1 MTTSQRV
8 RFWLY
13 LSLAII
19 GLITA
24 WTFNA
29 LAVFENADYVRAWFG
44 SAVDWVLGADLAIVA
59 IAIVIFMFAE
69 GSRLGMKRVW
79 IYVVL
84 AGVTAMAFTL
94 PLFLAMRERHLA
106 RAAEPSGLVGA
117 TAQPDTK

>member
-13 LSLAII
+13 LSLSIV
-19 GLITA
+19 GLVTA
-24 WTFNA
+24 WTFNG
-29 LAVFENADYVRAWFG
+29 LAVFDNATFADYVQAWFG

-59 IAIVIFMFAE
+59 IAVVIFMFAE

-79 IYVVL
+79 LYVVL
-84 AGVTAMAFTL
+84 SGVTAMAFTL

-106 RAAEPSGLVGA
+106 RSSDAADVG
-117 TAQPDTK
+117 

>member
-1 MTTSQRV
+1 MTTSQRA
-8 RFWLY
+8 RFWIY

-19 GLITA
+19 GLVTA

-29 LAVFENADYVRAWFG
+29 LAVIENADYARAWFG
-44 SAVDWVLGADLAIVA
+44 SAVDWVLGADLAVVA
-59 IAIVIFMFAE
+59 IAVVVFMFAE

-106 RAAEPSGLVGA
+106 RAGDAGKLVANSA
-117 TAQPDTK
+117 TANR

>member
-1 MTTSQRV
+1 MTTSQHV

-13 LSLAII
+13 LSLAVI
-19 GLITA
+19 GLVTA

-29 LAVFENADYVRAWFG
+29 LAVIDNADYITAWFG

-59 IAIVIFMFAE
+59 IAAVIFMFAE
-69 GSRLGMKRVW
+69 GSRLGMKNVW

-94 PLFLAMRERHLA
+94 PLFLAMRERHLG
-106 RAAEPSGLVGA
+106 RANDVTGVG
-117 TAQPDTK
+117 

>member
-13 LSLAII
+13 LSLSII
-19 GLITA
+19 GLVTA

-29 LAVFENADYVRAWFG
+29 LAVFENATFADYVQAWFG

-59 IAIVIFMFAE
+59 IAVVIFMFAE

-79 IYVVL
+79 LYVVL
-84 AGVTAMAFTL
+84 SGVTAMAFTL

-106 RAAEPSGLVGA
+106 RSEGAARAS
-117 TAQPDTK
+117 

>member
-8 RFWLY
+8 RFGIY

-19 GLITA
+19 GLVTA

-29 LAVFENADYVRAWFG
+29 LAVSENADYVRAWFG
-44 SAVDWVLGADLAIVA
+44 SAVDWVLCADLAIVA

-69 GSRLGMKRVW
+69 GSRLGMKHVW

-84 AGVTAMAFTL
+84 AGITAMAFTL

-106 RAAEPSGLVGA
+106 RTADPTGLVEA
-117 TAQPDTK
+117 PVRAKR

>member
-13 LSLAII
+13 LSLSIV

-29 LAVFENADYVRAWFG
+29 LAVFENANYVQAWFG
-44 SAVDWVLGADLAIVA
+44 SAVDWVLSADLTVVA
-59 IAIVIFMFAE
+59 IAVVIFMFAE

-79 IYVVL
+79 LYVVL
-84 AGVTAMAFTL
+84 SGVTAMAFTL

-106 RAAEPSGLVGA
+106 RASDI
-117 TAQPDTK
+117 TAGG

>member
-19 GLITA
+19 GLVTA

-29 LAVFENADYVRAWFG
+29 LAVFENANYVQAWFG

-59 IAIVIFMFAE
+59 IAVVIFMFAE

-79 IYVVL
+79 LYVVL
-84 AGVTAMAFTL
+84 SGVTAMAFTL

-106 RAAEPSGLVGA
+106 RGSDI
-117 TAQPDTK
+117 TAGG

>member
-13 LSLAII
+13 LSLAIV
-19 GLITA
+19 GLVSA
-24 WTFNA
+24 WTFNS
-29 LAVFENADYVRAWFG
+29 LAVVDKADYMKAWFG

-59 IAIVIFMFAE
+59 IAVVIFMFAE
-69 GSRLGMKRVW
+69 GSRLGMKHVW

-94 PLFLAMRERHLA
+94 PLFLAIRERHLA
-106 RAAEPSGLVGA
+106 RATNPSGLV
-117 TAQPDTK
+117 TSPLTPKR

>member
-19 GLITA
+19 GLVSA

-29 LAVFENADYVRAWFG
+29 LAVLDKADYMKAWFG

-59 IAIVIFMFAE
+59 IAVVIFMFAE
-69 GSRLGMKRVW
+69 GSRLGMKHVW

-106 RAAEPSGLVGA
+106 RATNASGLV
-117 TAQPDTK
+117 TSPVISNR

>member
-13 LSLAII
+13 LSLSII
-19 GLITA
+19 GLVTA

-29 LAVFENADYVRAWFG
+29 LAVAGNADYVGAWFG
-44 SAVDWVLGADLAIVA
+44 SAVDWVLGADLAVVA
-59 IAIVIFMFAE
+59 IAVVIFMFAE
-69 GSRLGMKRVW
+69 GSRLGMKHVW

-106 RAAEPSGLVGA
+106 LSISLDR
-117 TAQPDTK
+117 

>member
-8 RFWLY
+8 RYWLY
-13 LSLAII
+13 LSLSII

-69 GSRLGMKRVW
+69 GSRLRMKNVW

-106 RAAEPSGLVGA
+106 RAKDIP
-117 TAQPDTK
+117 

>member
-19 GLITA
+19 GLVTA

-29 LAVFENADYVRAWFG
+29 LAVFENANYVQAWFG

-59 IAIVIFMFAE
+59 IAVVIFMFAE

-79 IYVVL
+79 LYVVL
-84 AGVTAMAFTL
+84 SGVTAMAFTL

-106 RAAEPSGLVGA
+106 RANGTSVGG
-117 TAQPDTK
+117 

>member
-19 GLITA
+19 GLVSA

-29 LAVFENADYVRAWFG
+29 LAVLDKADYMKAWFG

-59 IAIVIFMFAE
+59 IAVVIFMFAE
-69 GSRLGMKRVW
+69 GSRLGMKHVW

-106 RAAEPSGLVGA
+106 RS
-117 TAQPDTK
+117 

>member
-19 GLITA
+19 GLVSA

-29 LAVFENADYVRAWFG
+29 LAVLDKADYMKAWFG

-59 IAIVIFMFAE
+59 IAVVIFMFAE
-69 GSRLGMKRVW
+69 GSRLGMKHVW

-106 RAAEPSGLVGA
+106 RATNPSGLV
-117 TAQPDTK
+117 TSPVISNR